1 MCIAVQVKKEKQSRT
16 SECLP
21 ICTDSVGIGAIEQAV
36 INVSDERITLMSAKM
51 NARRGRPDGSLLVNS
66 ISPVLRLRSESA
78 TSMAMGLVTSSLH
91 KD

>member
-1 MCIAVQVKKEKQSRT
+1 MQVKKEKQSRT

-36 INVSDERITLMSAKM
+36 INVSDERITLMSAKL

-91 KD
+91 KGWVE